1 MIANPQHI
9 LVWIP
14 SPLGDAIMATPALSS
29 IRHRFRSAR
38 ITCLA
43 SKTNRAFLEP
53 SAFCDDWLEL
63 DKSYFRTLGKLCHSR
78 FDMAVLFKNSFGSA
92 LAVKLAGIPV
102 RVGYAREGRGWLL
115 TDTLI
120 PEKENGHFKPVSAV
134 DYYLRVAQTLGGSI
148 TNKTLSI
155 GLTDADRQNLA
166 ESWPELNTKSG
177 PLVILVPGGAFG
189 PSKLWPVQRFA
200 ELADRLIETYRATI
214 VISIAPTP
222 QEIAIAQQI
231 QSNAKHPIL
240 SLGQRPLKPGPLKAL
255 YEKADLV
262 ITNDTGPRHIAAALN
277 KKLITLFGPNN
288 PAWTQTHN
296 PNEIQIVGQSPC
308 APCDKPRCIEQE
320 HYCMLSISVEQV
332 FNAAKSFLG
341 MSAS

>member
-9 LVWIP
+9 LVWLP

-29 IRHRFRSAR
+29 IRQRFRSAR
-38 ITCLA
+38 ITFLA
-43 SKTNRAFLEP
+43 SRTNRAFLEP
-53 SAFCDDWLEL
+53 SAFCDDWMEL
-63 DKSYFRTLGKLCHSR
+63 DKSYFRMFGKLRQSHY
-78 FDMAVLFKNSFGSA
+78 DMVILFKNSFGSA
-92 LAVKLAGIPV
+92 LTTKLAGIPV
-102 RVGYAREGRGWLL
+102 RVGYVREGRSWML
-115 TDTLI
+115 TDKLM
-120 PEKENGHFKPVSAV
+120 PEKEGGNFKPVSAV
-134 DYYLRVAQTLGGSI
+134 DYYLHVAQHLGGSI
-148 TNKTLSI
+148 ENKKLSI
-155 GLTDADRQNLA
+155 GLTDADRQMLA
-166 ESWPELNTKSG
+166 ESWPELNTKTG

-200 ELADRLIETYRATI
+200 ELADRLKETYRATV

-222 QEIAIAQQI
+222 QEIAIAEQI

-262 ITNDTGPRHIAAALN
+262 ITNDTGPRHIAAALD

-296 PNEIQIVGQSPC
+296 PNETQIIGQSPC
-308 APCDKPRCIEQE
+308 APCDKPRCIEKE

-332 FNAAKSFLG
+332 FNAAKSVLG
-341 MSAS
+341 MSAQ